1 MSGSSR
7 ITTHL
12 SSASTLLTAHE
23 RLLREL
29 SDELRLIEADG
40 LLRRLTALESVEGP
54 LVRIDGRLL
63 VCWCSNDYLG
73 LSTHPALAEAAAN
86 ASKTWGIGARAS
98 RLLAGSTSLHRTLE
112 AALAAWFGTEAAL
125 VYPSGYLANLGTLG
139 ALLSPQDAVFVDR
152 LAHAS
157 LFDAARATHATLRIF
172 HHNDPAHLA
181 TLLSRS
187 GRGRR
192 RLIVT
197 EGVFS
202 MEGDTAPLA
211 ELVEVAE
218 AHDAIVY
225 LDDAHGAFVCG
236 ATGRGT
242 PEAAGIRLD
251 RFLYMRTLGKALGCQ
266 GGFVAG
272 SRTLI
277 DFLSN
282 RARTF
287 LYTTALAVP
296 VVAAAVEA
304 LDVMTREPQHLERLH
319 ARARRLHQRLNGSRG
334 TPSSHP
340 PSLFELRSGSAPRA
354 VQGRATG
361 LPVGLHIL
369 PIVVGGSREATDLA
383 RRLWDRGIWAPAI
396 RPPTV
401 PEGTARIRLSVTAL
415 HTDPQIDQLGCA
427 LEELG
432 PPA

>member
-1 MSGSSR
+1 M
-7 ITTHL
+7 
-12 SSASTLLTAHE
+12 TAHA

-29 SDELRLIEADG
+29 SDELHSLDAEG
-40 LLRRLTALESVEGP
+40 LLRRLTALEAAEGP
-54 LVRIDGRLL
+54 VVRIDGRLL

-73 LSTHPALAEAAAN
+73 LSTHPALAEAAAS
-86 ASKTWGIGARAS
+86 ASKAWGIGARAS
-98 RLLAGSTSLHRTLE
+98 RLLAGSTSLHHTLE
-112 AALAAWFGTEAAL
+112 EALAAWFGTEAAL
-125 VYPSGYLANLGTLG
+125 VYPSGYLANLGTFG
-139 ALLSPQDAVFVDR
+139 ALLSSQDAVFVDR

-157 LFDAARATHATLRIF
+157 LFDAARATRATLRVF

-181 TLLSRS
+181 TLLSRLRR
-187 GRGRR
+187 GGRR

-202 MEGDTAPLA
+202 MEGDSAPLA
-211 ELVEVAE
+211 ELIEVAE

-242 PEAAGIRLD
+242 PEAAGVRLD
-251 RFLYMRTLGKALGCQ
+251 RFLYMGTLGKGLGCQ

-272 SRTLI
+272 PRTLI

-296 VVAAAVEA
+296 IVAAAIAA
-304 LDVMTREPQHLERLH
+304 LDIMTREPERRERLH
-319 ARARRLHQRLNGSRG
+319 ERARRLHRCLKVSRA
-334 TPSSHP
+334 TPS
-340 PSLFELRSGSAPRA
+340 
-354 VQGRATG
+354 
-361 LPVGLHIL
+361 HIL
-369 PIVVGGSREATDLA
+369 PIVIGGSREATNLA

-401 PEGTARIRLSVTAL
+401 PRGTARIRLSVTAL
-415 HTDPQIDQLGCA
+415 HTEPQIDQLA
-427 LEELG
+427 VVLG
-432 PPA
+432 EAVSK